1 MKMKDKKK
9 RGRKKKFED
18 LVKTNFYIEREIYDQ
33 VNELVKLTNEY
44 KEIDSITFSIIARQ
58 CLSTNIPKLLKVMK
72 ERMGKSED
80 KSEI

>member
-1 MKMKDKKK
+1 MKDKKK

-18 LVKTNFYIEREIYDQ
+18 LVKTNFYIEREI
-33 VNELVKLTNEY
+33 EY

-58 CLSTNIPKLLKVMK
+58 CLSINIPKLLKVMK
-72 ERMGKSED
+72 ERMGKYDD